1 MNYFSILVVSFY
13 FAFASLSCSENT
25 LSSTKT
31 EESYRFED
39 YLPIKLGEQTVYV
52 QIADSNAER
61 SKGLMD
67 HTHLETNHG
76 MLFVFEFPQKVS
88 FWMKNTEIP
97 LDIGYFDENGR
108 LLEIYK
114 LYPYDET
121 PKLSKS
127 NAIKYALEMNQGWFQ
142 AHRIKSYDSIDL
154 KAIEHFRKLQS
165 N

>member
-1 MNYFSILVVSFY
+1 
-13 FAFASLSCSENT
+13 
-25 LSSTKT
+25 
-31 EESYRFED
+31 
-39 YLPIKLGEQTVYV
+39 
-52 QIADSNAER
+52 
-61 SKGLMD
+61 MD

-114 LYPYDET
+114 LYPFDET
-121 PKLSKS
+121 PKSSKS

-142 AHRIKSYDSIDL
+142 SHTIKSYDSIDL
-154 KAIEHFRKLQS
+154 EAIEYFRKLQS
-165 N
+165 NWRILVKCLC